1 MKFVGNHIIFSAV
14 LSVLMLSS
22 CVLQRQFISEDAAA
36 VRSLRSM
43 GLIDK
48 AEDVNA
54 KRLPSGAT
62 LLIDAAEKGNVTLVD
77 TLIQAGAN
85 PDGKGYSINA
95 VPLTRTQSAA
105 VVQSLIKAD
114 ADVNLADDT
123 GTTPLSRA
131 LSTNNKAGVEL
142 LLKEGASVTPDAPAD
157 SPLLVVRDVATATRL
172 VELGADVN
180 GASARGVTP
189 LMRAVARN
197 NEALVRFYLEKGAD
211 VKAADAAG
219 NTALHGARSAA
230 VVKLL
235 CEAGADPAAVNAKG
249 ETALFDI
256 LHTPATVQALVGA
269 GVPLNVISTA
279 SGMTA
284 LLSMLADEREDDA
297 AILCLIRAGA
307 DVQVRTPK
315 GETALQLAQQ
325 RKTKRRVAIIRA
337 LIQRG
342 AKRSAQ

>member
-1 MKFVGNHIIFSAV
+1 
-14 LSVLMLSS
+14 MLSS

-48 AEDVNA
+48 VEDVNA

-123 GTTPLSRA
+123 GTTPLNRA

-235 CEAGADPAAVNAKG
+235 CEAGADPAAVNVKG

-342 AKRSAQ
+342 AKSSAQ